1 MIFRAFST
9 EPSINDTDTLCQHY
23 LTILYHEVQQKN
35 PIITGNLCETYGEI
49 LYPSVN
55 KLLSAIQLSDADVF
69 VDYGSGVGKM
79 LIQVFL
85 KTVVKE
91 AYGIEIVPEL
101 HQQALNAAQRLQ
113 QELPDFYQNNRKLT
127 FWLGNFLEIP
137 IPSATVAII
146 VSTCFSQPLLNALG
160 KIIEATPSIH
170 TVLSLRP
177 VSTLQRL
184 PFKKAIA
191 VECSWDS
198 ALCYIY
204 STKTVT

>member
-9 EPSINDTDTLCQHY
+9 KPSINDIDTLCQHY
-23 LTILYHEVQQKN
+23 LTILYHEVQSKG
-35 PIITGNLCETYGEI
+35 PIITGNVCETYGEI

-55 KLLSAIQLSDADVF
+55 KLLSAIQLSEDDVF
-69 VDYGSGVGKM
+69 IDYGSGFGKM

-85 KTVVKE
+85 KTPVKE
-91 AYGIEIVPEL
+91 AYGIEIIPEL
-101 HQQALNAAQRLQ
+101 HQQALTAAQKLQ
-113 QELPDFYQNNRKLT
+113 QELPDFYQENRKLT
-127 FWLGNFLEIP
+127 FLLGSFLEIP
-137 IPSATVAII
+137 VPSATVAII

-160 KIIEATPSIH
+160 KIIETTPSIH

-177 VSTLQRL
+177 VGTLQRL
-184 PFKKAIA
+184 PFKKAIP

-204 STKTVT
+204 SAKTVT